1 MVFLKLM
8 GLMDLL
14 TVTTLL
20 LFKYGIIQQKF
31 LIVAVAYLIIKGVI
45 FFRDIA
51 SIVDVGVAV
60 IFILALFGIYN
71 VLTWIAVLWVL
82 QKAVFSMLT

>member
-1 MVFLKLM
+1 M

-31 LIVAVAYLIIKGVI
+31 LIIAVAYLIIKGVI

-51 SIVDVGVAV
+51 SIVDMGVAV
-60 IFILALFGIYN
+60 VFILALFGIYN

>member
-60 IFILALFGIYN
+60 VFILAMFGIYN

>member
-31 LIVAVAYLIIKGVI
+31 LIIAVVYLIIKGVI

-71 VLTWIAVLWVL
+71 VLTWIAVIWVL
-82 QKAVFSMLT
+82 QKAVFSMLN